1 MEETCV
7 VIKLLSGEEIVGLI
21 SLDDMSMGNPDFLLK
36 YPLRL
41 VTMQSSPVSLSINLM
56 KFMPYANTDIFTL
69 NSEAVMLCEPA
80 ADDLVEYY
88 QNVVEMYE
96 KKDDEDFMAKRQA
109 VHAARQ
115 ANTMMQRL
123 TQELPTRC
131 QAQGENLH

>member
-41 VTMQSSPVSLSINLM
+41 VTMQSSPVSMSINLM

-69 NSEAVMLCEPA
+69 NSEAVLLCEPA

-88 QNVVEMYE
+88 QNVVEMNE

-109 VHAARQ
+109 IHAARQ
-115 ANTMMQRL
+115 EEMNDLMRLMAGANT
-123 TQELPTRC
+123 EPKVY
-131 QAQGENLH
+131 H

>member
-7 VIKLLSGEEIVGLI
+7 VIKLLSGEEIVGLV

-109 VHAARQ
+109 MHAARQ
-115 ANTMMQRL
+115 EEMKELYRLMAGANT
-123 TQELPTRC
+123 EPKVY
-131 QAQGENLH
+131 H